1 MWSPPKFATAF
12 PKSSRCQIPKHKRHR
27 NSLLVGL
34 QRSPLSGPSSFLGN
48 NLLGISIFQG
58 QSRFYVQSKF
68 FVMATKCTY
77 VLNPIRKFNRQIQ
90 SRNSIGVFRF
100 THIKLLKNWQVGTE
114 IDGCA
119 FAREAIG
126 VIWTVFTTQI
136 EVFDHK
142 TWHITSLFGKLIVH
156 NRYFLHQLAKNP
168 VIWKRLL
175 KHSPFIFIKTT

>member
-1 MWSPPKFATAF
+1 MNPFNPYFFTIWTCYQVFFLVHALIRSYISKQQMWSPPKFATAF

-27 NSLLVGL
+27 NPLLVGL

-77 VLNPIRKFNRQIQ
+77 VLNPIGKFNRQIQ
-90 SRNSIGVFRF
+90 SGNSTGVFKF

-126 VIWTVFTTQI
+126 IIWTVFTTQI

-142 TWHITSLFGKLIVH
+142 TWHITSC
-156 NRYFLHQLAKNP
+156 LAN
-168 VIWKRLL
+168 
-175 KHSPFIFIKTT
+175 